1 MHTFVRRAACARRVP
16 LQVRPL
22 PLTSTIAPR
31 LARAYATPTDDKPS
45 STQEKKDS
53 EKGKEKQLS
62 DENKVPPALKG
73 LEGFFGGSKSSESGS
88 QHHDHEHDESHE
100 RRHRSTPPPGGPN
113 NQPGPSMY
121 QNLALVGTALY
132 LAYTLSATSAD
143 SREITWQEFQNA
155 FLEKGLVDK
164 LTVVNRTR
172 VRVHLHSNATG
183 TMYPQSTGQGYY
195 FSIGSVEAFERKLDE
210 AQRELGIPINE
221 RIPVAY
227 HEEISALNTA
237 LHFAPTLILA
247 GLLLYFSR
255 RATGGAGAGG
265 SGGIF
270 GIGKS
275 RAKLF
280 NQETDVKVKFK
291 DVAGMEEAKVEI
303 MEFVRFLKE
312 PAKYERL
319 GAKIPRGAIL
329 SGPPGTGKTL
339 LAKATAGEASV
350 PFLSVSGSEFVEM
363 FVGVGPS
370 RVRDLFASAKKHA
383 PCIIFVDEIDAI
395 GKSRGKGGNFGGNDE
410 RESTL
415 NQLLVEMDGFG
426 TKEHIVVLA
435 GTNRPDVL
443 DPALMRPGRFDR
455 HIQVDRPDVSGRKE
469 IFMVHLRPLKL
480 HESLKLE
487 DIAQKLAVMTPG
499 FSGADIANVCNEA
512 ALHAAR
518 VENDSVT
525 ETNFDTAIERVI
537 VGLER
542 KSRVLGKEEKKTV
555 AYHEAGHAV
564 CGWFL
569 EYADPLLKVSIIP
582 RGVGAL
588 GYAQYLP
595 AERYL
600 YSTPQLIDRMC
611 MTLGGRVSEEIF
623 FGEITTGAQDDLQ
636 KITKMAFEVCANY
649 GMNEV
654 IGPVSYGGRDS
665 KESFQKPFSEKTGEM
680 LDNEVRKMIVA
691 AHKRTKDLLTE
702 KREEVVKVAERL
714 LEKEILTRQD
724 MIELL
729 GKRPFKNQSD
739 DMDKYLDKQGEK
751 SAPPPFEGP
760 QPEPSV
766 ASEAVDFENNSILYP
781 MHLIYIAHSARMIP
795 CFALMSAP
803 SFSSFPTF
811 SSFPDIEEPK
821 SKGKDK
827 DKNKDKDKRS
837 KREERERE
845 RDRDEHKSKG
855 DRDRHEDRR
864 RDRRDRERSRSP
876 RRRDKD
882 KSRDVKE
889 RSKHR
894 ERDDGDKHSKA
905 KKAEKAYREEKR
917 RERKSRH
924 GEKEKDKDK
933 KDRGKDIDSGS
944 ELDELGETYNFEQD
958 LAHARKQQTILKD
971 KQRTEYE
978 SLELS
983 NLCMADGKGD
993 SQLMQFGYLE
1003 SSKVPRADSNFE
1015 DGNVLGAPH
1024 GWKIIR
1030 GRGSNRQVELGKGG
1044 RPPAKRY
1051 VDRRAIPST
1060 TRRLIPSKS
1069 THSFTQEEEEEEFI
1083 RVNKRRKLKH
1093 DDLADEVDDLGKVKR
1108 REDGPV
1114 YREITRVNSDS
1125 SASDFSDSE
1134 SDTEL
1139 VTPEL
1144 TRSGKLAARVKE
1156 YPMDISAWMALL
1168 KHNVAPAQNE
1178 LARAEM
1184 AVSVLSKALA
1194 AHPANGRSPSL
1205 RLRFLRAGEIIW
1217 PSQQLE
1223 KEWEGVLRDF
1233 PHDGDVWTEWV
1244 GWRMRVVRVI
1254 NGVDDTLGDI
1264 AHAFEVLRGN
1274 TEELEMQRLRLFW
1287 KACVWL
1293 RQAGYIERAI
1303 SAMQAQI
1310 EITFFPPSDRPA
1322 TFPDTL
1328 KMFEEFWDSEVPRI
1342 GEEGAQGWANWV
1354 SGGGSGDVYDAGQ
1367 VFKQLLDPPADPYLH
1382 WAQREKTMDSTLTQ
1396 PLRLRTANFRLDDPH
1411 RVIVLSD
1418 FSPILTPLV
1427 TPVARRNLLFVCL
1440 HFLGLHTPGSTP
1452 PPDDIWADD
1461 RWMKRESDLF
1471 PDQLKSMG
1479 PRVLDGGALI
1489 GHERVLRPGWG
1500 RVKEWGWGVGRVV
1513 GAESDMKAGSHM
1525 WEAEDL
1531 VGVDIEFTSRVFSML
1546 SPVVQDEMWD
1556 EHWLAFEAASNLKKA
1571 LKLSRLQLAQDQTSL
1586 YRWAGHARLERAR
1599 NKPEEAR
1606 KIYRVNLTNVKI
1618 DRRRP
1623 GELELWWDWSE
1634 MEWVQDKS
1642 EDALQVVLMAAD
1654 ASAPTPIEILR
1665 AKRIYDASFKDDF
1678 SNDPMARVALVKLR
1692 ALLELLSTKSLA
1704 STLAIYNHHL
1714 QTPQFLHHTA
1724 EHEALVLSATLCAF
1738 HYSRTLGNPCPPNI
1752 LRDQATA
1759 AIKLYPGNTTLLGL
1773 FLESERGE
1781 KVWGRV
1787 RTAVSDI
1794 ILQEDLKDDMKTEVS
1809 LARILWA
1816 VWVESWEHGSYE
1828 QERVRNVL
1836 SKAISDHR
1844 TRQSPVLWR
1853 IYLEFEIRAGQ
1864 LTRAKALLHQAIGVC
1879 PWLDF
1884 WINAMA
1890 ERQIRTRTDVEELLV
1905 GWIPEE
1911 DSDSEIE
1918 VEGGEHDIEDRAQEL
1933 RRLRPY

>member
-766 ASEAVDFENNSILYP
+766 ASEAVD
-781 MHLIYIAHSARMIP
+781 
-795 CFALMSAP
+795 
-803 SFSSFPTF
+803 
-811 SSFPDIEEPK
+811 
-821 SKGKDK
+821 
-827 DKNKDKDKRS
+827 
-837 KREERERE
+837 
-845 RDRDEHKSKG
+845 
-855 DRDRHEDRR
+855 
-864 RDRRDRERSRSP
+864 
-876 RRRDKD
+876 
-882 KSRDVKE
+882 
-889 RSKHR
+889 
-894 ERDDGDKHSKA
+894 
-905 KKAEKAYREEKR
+905 
-917 RERKSRH
+917 
-924 GEKEKDKDK
+924 
-933 KDRGKDIDSGS
+933 
-944 ELDELGETYNFEQD
+944 
-958 LAHARKQQTILKD
+958 
-971 KQRTEYE
+971 
-978 SLELS
+978 
-983 NLCMADGKGD
+983 
-993 SQLMQFGYLE
+993 
-1003 SSKVPRADSNFE
+1003 
-1015 DGNVLGAPH
+1015 
-1024 GWKIIR
+1024 
-1030 GRGSNRQVELGKGG
+1030 
-1044 RPPAKRY
+1044 
-1051 VDRRAIPST
+1051 
-1060 TRRLIPSKS
+1060 
-1069 THSFTQEEEEEEFI
+1069 
-1083 RVNKRRKLKH
+1083 
-1093 DDLADEVDDLGKVKR
+1093 
-1108 REDGPV
+1108 
-1114 YREITRVNSDS
+1114 
-1125 SASDFSDSE
+1125 
-1134 SDTEL
+1134 
-1139 VTPEL
+1139 
-1144 TRSGKLAARVKE
+1144 
-1156 YPMDISAWMALL
+1156 
-1168 KHNVAPAQNE
+1168 
-1178 LARAEM
+1178 
-1184 AVSVLSKALA
+1184 
-1194 AHPANGRSPSL
+1194 
-1205 RLRFLRAGEIIW
+1205 
-1217 PSQQLE
+1217 
-1223 KEWEGVLRDF
+1223 
-1233 PHDGDVWTEWV
+1233 
-1244 GWRMRVVRVI
+1244 
-1254 NGVDDTLGDI
+1254 
-1264 AHAFEVLRGN
+1264 
-1274 TEELEMQRLRLFW
+1274 
-1287 KACVWL
+1287 
-1293 RQAGYIERAI
+1293 
-1303 SAMQAQI
+1303 
-1310 EITFFPPSDRPA
+1310 
-1322 TFPDTL
+1322 
-1328 KMFEEFWDSEVPRI
+1328 
-1342 GEEGAQGWANWV
+1342 
-1354 SGGGSGDVYDAGQ
+1354 
-1367 VFKQLLDPPADPYLH
+1367 
-1382 WAQREKTMDSTLTQ
+1382 
-1396 PLRLRTANFRLDDPH
+1396 
-1411 RVIVLSD
+1411 
-1418 FSPILTPLV
+1418 
-1427 TPVARRNLLFVCL
+1427 
-1440 HFLGLHTPGSTP
+1440 HT
-1452 PPDDIWADD
+1452 
-1461 RWMKRESDLF
+1461 
-1471 PDQLKSMG
+1471 
-1479 PRVLDGGALI
+1479 
-1489 GHERVLRPGWG
+1489 
-1500 RVKEWGWGVGRVV
+1500 
-1513 GAESDMKAGSHM
+1513 
-1525 WEAEDL
+1525 
-1531 VGVDIEFTSRVFSML
+1531 
-1546 SPVVQDEMWD
+1546 
-1556 EHWLAFEAASNLKKA
+1556 
-1571 LKLSRLQLAQDQTSL
+1571 QLA
-1586 YRWAGHARLERAR
+1586 
-1599 NKPEEAR
+1599 
-1606 KIYRVNLTNVKI
+1606 
-1618 DRRRP
+1618 
-1623 GELELWWDWSE
+1623 
-1634 MEWVQDKS
+1634 
-1642 EDALQVVLMAAD
+1642 
-1654 ASAPTPIEILR
+1654 
-1665 AKRIYDASFKDDF
+1665 
-1678 SNDPMARVALVKLR
+1678 
-1692 ALLELLSTKSLA
+1692 
-1704 STLAIYNHHL
+1704 
-1714 QTPQFLHHTA
+1714 
-1724 EHEALVLSATLCAF
+1724 
-1738 HYSRTLGNPCPPNI
+1738 
-1752 LRDQATA
+1752 
-1759 AIKLYPGNTTLLGL
+1759 
-1773 FLESERGE
+1773 
-1781 KVWGRV
+1781 
-1787 RTAVSDI
+1787 
-1794 ILQEDLKDDMKTEVS
+1794 
-1809 LARILWA
+1809 
-1816 VWVESWEHGSYE
+1816 
-1828 QERVRNVL
+1828 
-1836 SKAISDHR
+1836 
-1844 TRQSPVLWR
+1844 
-1853 IYLEFEIRAGQ
+1853 
-1864 LTRAKALLHQAIGVC
+1864 
-1879 PWLDF
+1879 
-1884 WINAMA
+1884 
-1890 ERQIRTRTDVEELLV
+1890 
-1905 GWIPEE
+1905 
-1911 DSDSEIE
+1911 
-1918 VEGGEHDIEDRAQEL
+1918 
-1933 RRLRPY
+1933 